1 MSPRVLYQVHYNFQ
15 YKYIIFVPLTK
26 CKVVYFSIGDTV
38 FYVNN
43 TEGLEIVRIDF
54 TFTYIPKDLD
64 VGLLINVLTSKSVF

>member
-1 MSPRVLYQVHYNFQ
+1 M
-15 YKYIIFVPLTK
+15 PLTK